1 MRSAS
6 NGSGRGA
13 AKVRDL
19 SKSPNMLQDSL
30 VVIDFETTGLSPE
43 RGDRITEVGLV
54 RIEGGEITDRF
65 QSLVNCGVRV
75 PSFITSY
82 TGISQQM
89 VDDAPSVKQVMRD
102 VVSFVGNTTLVA
114 HSASFDQRF
123 YLRECRQ
130 LNMSMVVEP
139 FICSMRLSRRVY
151 PQFKSHA
158 LGALAHALQLKHCGA
173 AHRAAADAEMTAQ
186 LMLRLGRDVGAMH
199 EGLTLSTNLL
209 RRLMNMPI
217 AQVQSGLEKLCA

>member
-1 MRSAS
+1 
-6 NGSGRGA
+6 
-13 AKVRDL
+13 
-19 SKSPNMLQDSL
+19 MLQDSL
-30 VVIDFETTGLSPE
+30 VVLDFETTGLSPE

-89 VDDAPSVKQVMRD
+89 VDDAPSVNHVMRD
-102 VVSFVGNTTLVA
+102 VVSFVGDTPLVA

-130 LNMSMVVEP
+130 LNISMVVEP

-199 EGLTLSTNLL
+199 EGLTLSTSLL
-209 RRLMNMPI
+209 RRLMNMPV
-217 AQVQSGLEKLCA
+217 ARVQSDLEKLCA

>member
-6 NGSGRGA
+6 NSRVRPA

-19 SKSPNMLQDSL
+19 PESPKMLQDSL
-30 VVIDFETTGLSPE
+30 VVLDFETTGLSPE

-54 RIEGGEITDRF
+54 RIERGEITDRF

-89 VDDAPSVKQVMRD
+89 VDDAPTVQHVMRD
-102 VVSFVGNTTLVA
+102 VVSFVGDTPLVA

-123 YLRECRQ
+123 YLRECRR
-130 LNMSMVVEP
+130 LNISMVVEP

-186 LMLRLGRDVGAMH
+186 LMLRLGRDIGAMH
-199 EGLTLSTNLL
+199 QGLTLSTSLL
-209 RRLMNMPI
+209 RRLMNMPV

>member
-1 MRSAS
+1 M
-6 NGSGRGA
+6 
-13 AKVRDL
+13 K
-19 SKSPNMLQDSL
+19 LQDSI

-89 VDDAPSVKQVMRD
+89 VDDAPDVKRVMRH
-102 VVSFVGNTTLVA
+102 VVSFVGDTPLVA

-123 YLRECRQ
+123 YLRECRP
-130 LNMSMVVEP
+130 LGISMVVEP

-151 PQFKSHA
+151 PQFNSHA
-158 LGALAHALQLKHCGA
+158 LGALAHALKLKACGA
-173 AHRAAADAEMTAQ
+173 AHRAAADAETTAE
-186 LMLRLGRDVGAMH
+186 LMMQLGRDIGAMH
-199 EGLTLSTNLL
+199 EGLVLTNSLL

-217 AQVQSGLEKLCA
+217 ARVQSGLEKLCA

>member
-19 SKSPNMLQDSL
+19 SKSPKMLQDSL
-30 VVIDFETTGLSPE
+30 VVLDFETTGLSPE

-54 RIEGGEITDRF
+54 RIERGEITDRF

-89 VDDAPSVKQVMRD
+89 VDDAPSVHHVMRD
-102 VVSFVGNTTLVA
+102 VVSFVGDTPLVA

-123 YLRECRQ
+123 YLRECRG
-130 LNMSMVVEP
+130 LNISMVVEP
-139 FICSMRLSRRVY
+139 FICSMRISRRVY

-186 LMLRLGRDVGAMH
+186 LMLRLGCDIGAMH
-199 EGLTLSTNLL
+199 DGLTLSTSLL